1 MTEKPSE
8 LANVSA
14 AGRVIHS
21 IKGFGKDLKNRG
33 FQYEL
38 GKTYTHD
45 GPVKANESGFHAM
58 GGCPLE
64 LFRDYPPATSRYADT
79 TQSGAMSYHVK
90 KYGNIAS
97 EIITIGAEVHLDELI
112 QRAVKWDLDHAKL
125 APGAHATGEGGAAS
139 ATGWKGAAR
148 ATGWG
153 GTASATGW
161 KGAAS
166 ATGKYGAAVVVS
178 WNGAASATGEYGT
191 ASTPGWGGAASATGA
206 YGAARATGWGGAASA
221 TGKGG
226 AASATGWKGEASATG
241 EHGAAMSIGFG
252 GRVMGVAGCAL
263 FLVYRDPNT
272 GEILHAWAGII
283 GTTEGIKP
291 MTWYQLNAEGKPME
305 DPNA

>member
-97 EIITIGAEVHLDELI
+97 EIITIGAEVHHDELI

-125 APGAHATGEGGAAS
+125 APGAHATGVGGAAS

-153 GTASATGW
+153 GT
-161 KGAAS
+161 
-166 ATGKYGAAVVVS
+166 
-178 WNGAASATGEYGT
+178 
-191 ASTPGWGGAASATGA
+191 
-206 YGAARATGWGGAASA
+206 
-221 TGKGG
+221 
-226 AASATGWKGEASATG
+226 ASATGWKGEASATG